1 MGVTK
6 GIYEDD
12 LTLETVAERIDE
24 VCNEDDYLV
33 PSNVDQEIE
42 LLLSH
47 LNQE

>member
-1 MGVTK
+1 VTK

-24 VCNEDDYLV
+24 ICNEDDYLV
-33 PSNVDQEIE
+33 PDNVDQEIE

>member
-24 VCNEDDYLV
+24 VCNEDGYLV
-33 PSNVDQEIE
+33 PGNVDQEIE

-47 LNQE
+47 LIQE

>member
-6 GIYEDD
+6 GIYEDE
-12 LTLETVAERIDE
+12 LTVESVADRINE
-24 VCNEDDYLV
+24 VCDEDGYLV
-33 PSNVDQEIE
+33 PDNVDQEID